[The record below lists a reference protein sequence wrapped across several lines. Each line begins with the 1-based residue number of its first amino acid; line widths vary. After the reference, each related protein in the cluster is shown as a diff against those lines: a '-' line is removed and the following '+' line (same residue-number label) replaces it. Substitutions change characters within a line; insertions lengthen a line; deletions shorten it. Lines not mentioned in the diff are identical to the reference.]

1 MTKPLMP
8 KATAMWLINN
18 TTLTFDQIADF
29 CGLHTLEVK
38 AMADDMH
45 PEKIVPLDPVMMGQ
59 LTRDEITA
67 AEKDERK
74 KLVMTKSAVELPAA
88 KAKGRPR
95 YTPVSRRQDRPD
107 AIAWL
112 VRNHP
117 ELTDAEIGKLVGTTK
132 ATIQAIR
139 NRTHWN
145 IANIKPVDPV
155 TLGLTSQ
162 LELDLAVEKAAAR
175 KAKNAPPEAKGA
187 TLKPA
192 SDVVKEEQAEPEQES
207 EADESQLKYDP
218 ASVFASFQRAR
229 TDGKN

>member
-8 KATAMWLINN
+8 KATAMWLINE
-18 TTLTFDQIADF
+18 TTLTFEQIANF
-29 CGLHTLEVK
+29 CGLHPLEIK
-38 AMADDMH
+38 AMADDAH

-59 LTRDEITA
+59 LTREEIAA
-67 AEKDERK
+67 AEKDTNKR
-74 KLVMTKSAVELPAA
+74 LVMNKSVVEMPSTAP
-88 KAKGRPR
+88 KGRQR

-132 ATIQAIR
+132 STIQAIR
-139 NRTHWN
+139 TRAHWN

-155 TLGLTSQ
+155 TLSLCSQ

-175 KAKNAPPEAKGA
+175 KPRVSMADVKGA

-192 SDVVKEEQAEPEQES
+192 SEAVKAEAEEDAPQM
-207 EADESQLKYDP
+207 KYDP

-229 TDGKN
+229 SDK

>member
-8 KATAMWLINN
+8 KATAMWLINE
-18 TTLTFDQIADF
+18 TTLTFEQIANF
-29 CGLHTLEVK
+29 CGLHPLEIK
-38 AMADDMH
+38 AMADDAH

-59 LTRDEITA
+59 LTREEIAA
-67 AEKDERK
+67 AEKDTNKR
-74 KLVMTKSAVELPAA
+74 LVMNKSAVDMPSAA
-88 KAKGRPR
+88 PKGRQR

-117 ELTDAEIGKLVGTTK
+117 ELTDPEIGKLVGTTK
-132 ATIQAIR
+132 STIQAIR
-139 NRTHWN
+139 TRAHWN

-155 TLGLTSQ
+155 TLSPCSQ

-175 KAKNAPPEAKGA
+175 KPRVSMADVKGT

-192 SDVVKEEQAEPEQES
+192 SEAVKAEAEEDAPQM
-207 EADESQLKYDP
+207 KYDP

-229 TDGKN
+229 SDK

>member
-8 KATAMWLINN
+8 KATAMWLINE
-18 TTLTFDQIADF
+18 TTLTFEQIANF
-29 CGLHTLEVK
+29 CGLHPLEIK
-38 AMADDMH
+38 AMADDAH

-59 LTRDEITA
+59 LTREEIAA
-67 AEKDERK
+67 AEKDTNKR
-74 KLVMTKSAVELPAA
+74 LVMNKSAVDMPSAA
-88 KAKGRPR
+88 PKGRQR

-117 ELTDAEIGKLVGTTK
+117 ELTDPEIGKLVGTTK
-132 ATIQAIR
+132 STIQAIR
-139 NRTHWN
+139 TRAHWN

-155 TLGLTSQ
+155 TLSLCSQ

-175 KAKNAPPEAKGA
+175 KPRVSMADVKGT

-192 SDVVKEEQAEPEQES
+192 SEAVKAEAEEDAPQM
-207 EADESQLKYDP
+207 KYDP

-229 TDGKN
+229 SDK

>member
-29 CGLHTLEVK
+29 CGLHSLEIK

-74 KLVMTKSAVELPAA
+74 RLVMTKSAVELPAA

-132 ATIQAIR
+132 ATILQIR

-155 TLGLTSQ
+155 TLSLTTQ
-162 LELDLAVEKAAAR
+162 LELDLAVEKASSR
-175 KAKNAPPEAKGA
+175 KSKNAPADPKGA
-187 TLKPA
+187 TLRPA
-192 SDVVKEEQAEPEQES
+192 SEAVQAENEEKEETA
-207 EADESQLKYDP
+207 QLKYDP

-229 TDGKN
+229 ETDGKS

>member
-18 TTLTFDQIADF
+18 TTLTFDQIAEF
-29 CGLHTLEVK
+29 CGLHPLEVK
-38 AMADDMH
+38 AMADDLH
-45 PEKIVPLDPVMMGQ
+45 PEKIVPLDPTMNGQ
-59 LTRDEITA
+59 LTREEIAA
-67 AEKDERK
+67 AEKDQRK
-74 KLVMTKSAVELPAA
+74 KLVMAKSAHAVPEP
-88 KAKGRPR
+88 KNKTRPR

-117 ELTDAEIGKLVGTTK
+117 ELTDAEIGKLIGTTK

-139 NRTHWN
+139 TRAHWN

-162 LELDLAVEKAAAR
+162 LELDLAVTKAADR
-175 KAKNAPPEAKGA
+175 KAKNAPPEPKGA

-192 SDVVKEEQAEPEQES
+192 SETGHTEEQPPAEEETPQM
-207 EADESQLKYDP
+207 KYDP
-218 ASVFASFQRAR
+218 ASVFASFQRVR
-229 TDGKN
+229 GGEKT

>member
-1 MTKPLMP
+1 MLY
-8 KATAMWLINN
+8 
-18 TTLTFDQIADF
+18 
-29 CGLHTLEVK
+29 EV
-38 AMADDMH
+38 
-45 PEKIVPLDPVMMGQ
+45 
-59 LTRDEITA
+59 IT
-67 AEKDERK
+67 
-74 KLVMTKSAVELPAA
+74 
-88 KAKGRPR
+88 

-192 SDVVKEEQAEPEQES
+192 SEAVKEEQAEPEQEA

>member
-18 TTLTFDQIADF
+18 TTLTFDQIAEF
-29 CGLHTLEVK
+29 CGLHSLEIK

-74 KLVMTKSAVELPAA
+74 RLVMTKSAVELPAA

-117 ELTDAEIGKLVGTTK
+117 ELTDPEIGKLVGTTK
-132 ATIQAIR
+132 ATIQQIR

-155 TLGLTSQ
+155 TLSLTTQ
-162 LELDLAVEKAAAR
+162 LELDLAVEKAASR
-175 KAKNAPPEAKGA
+175 KAKNAPAEPKGA
-187 TLKPA
+187 TLRPA
-192 SDVVKEEQAEPEQES
+192 SEAVKAENEEQEETA
-207 EADESQLKYDP
+207 QLKYDP
-218 ASVFASFQRAR
+218 ASVFASFQRTR
-229 TDGKN
+229 ETDGKS

>member
-1 MTKPLMP
+1 MNKPLMP

-29 CGLHTLEVK
+29 CALHPLEVK

-59 LTRDEITA
+59 LTREEISA
-67 AEKDERK
+67 AEKDPRK
-74 KLVMTKSAVELPAA
+74 KLAMTKSAVELPAA
-88 KAKGRPR
+88 KSKGRPR

-112 VRNHP
+112 VRNHG

-132 ATIQAIR
+132 ATILQIR

-162 LELDLAVEKAAAR
+162 LELDLAVERAAAR
-175 KAKNAPPEAKGA
+175 KAKTAPTAEPKGA

-192 SDVVKEEQAEPEQES
+192 SEAVKAEQQPVEEEEQ
-207 EADESQLKYDP
+207 QLKYDP
-218 ASVFASFQRAR
+218 ASVFASFQKAR
-229 TDGKN
+229 DKT

>member
-1 MTKPLMP
+1 
-8 KATAMWLINN
+8 MWLINN

-29 CGLHTLEVK
+29 CGLHMLEVK

-74 KLVMTKSAVELPAA
+74 RLVMTKPAVELPAA

-132 ATIQAIR
+132 ATIQQIR

-162 LELDLAVEKAAAR
+162 LELDLAVEKASSR
-175 KAKNAPPEAKGA
+175 KAKNAPADAKGA

-192 SDVVKEEQAEPEQES
+192 SDAVKAEQEEGES
-207 EADESQLKYDP
+207 ESEEKLKYDP

-229 TDGKN
+229 GDGKN

>member
-8 KATAMWLINN
+8 KATAMWLINE
-18 TTLTFDQIADF
+18 TTLTFEQIANF
-29 CGLHTLEVK
+29 CGLHPLEIK
-38 AMADDMH
+38 AMADDAH
-45 PEKIVPLDPVMMGQ
+45 PEKITPLDPVMMGQ
-59 LTRDEITA
+59 LTREEIAA
-67 AEKDERK
+67 AEKDPNKR
-74 KLVMTKSAVELPAA
+74 LVMNKSAVEMPSAA
-88 KAKGRPR
+88 TKGRQR

-132 ATIQAIR
+132 STIQAIR
-139 NRTHWN
+139 NRSHWN
-145 IANIKPVDPV
+145 ITNIKPVDPV
-155 TLGLTSQ
+155 TLSLCSQ

-175 KAKNAPPEAKGA
+175 KPRVTLAEVKGS

-192 SDVVKEEQAEPEQES
+192 SEAVKPEGEEDAPQM
-207 EADESQLKYDP
+207 KYDP

-229 TDGKN
+229 SDKS

>member
-18 TTLTFDQIADF
+18 TTLTFDQIAEF
-29 CGLHTLEVK
+29 CGLHQLEVK
-38 AMADDMH
+38 AMADDLH
-45 PEKIVPLDPVMMGQ
+45 PEKIVPLDPTMNGQ
-59 LTRDEITA
+59 LTREEITA
-67 AEKDERK
+67 AEKDARK
-74 KLVMTKSAVELPAA
+74 RLVMAKSIHAVPEE
-88 KAKGRPR
+88 KNKTRPR

-117 ELTDAEIGKLVGTTK
+117 EVTDAEIGKLIGTTK
-132 ATIQAIR
+132 ATIQSIR
-139 NRTHWN
+139 TRAHWN

-162 LELDLAVEKAAAR
+162 LELDLAVTKAADR
-175 KAKNAPPEAKGA
+175 KAKLNPTDPKGA

-192 SDVVKEEQAEPEQES
+192 SEATRENEEQPEEDAPQM
-207 EADESQLKYDP
+207 KYDP
-218 ASVFASFQRAR
+218 ASVFASFQRVR
-229 TDGKN
+229 SGDKT

>member
-1 MTKPLMP
+1 MNKPLMP

-18 TTLTFDQIADF
+18 TTLTFDQIAEF
-29 CGLHTLEVK
+29 CALHPLEIK

-59 LTRDEITA
+59 LTREEIAA
-67 AEKDERK
+67 AERDSRK
-74 KLVMTKSAVELPAA
+74 RLVMTKPAVELPAA
-88 KAKGRPR
+88 KSKGRPR

-112 VRNHP
+112 VRNHG

-132 ATIQAIR
+132 ATIQSIR
-139 NRTHWN
+139 TRSHWN

-162 LELDLAVEKAAAR
+162 LELDLAVEKASSR
-175 KAKNAPPEAKGA
+175 KAKNAPAEVKGG

-192 SDVVKEEQAEPEQES
+192 SDAVKGDEAERPKEE
-207 EADESQLKYDP
+207 EAPAMKYDP
-218 ASVFASFQRAR
+218 ASVFASFQRVR
-229 TDGKN
+229 DDKDKKD

>member
-8 KATAMWLINN
+8 KATAMWLINE
-18 TTLTFDQIADF
+18 TTLTFEQIATF
-29 CGLHTLEVK
+29 CGLHPLEIK
-38 AMADDMH
+38 AMADDAH
-45 PEKIVPLDPVMMGQ
+45 PEKITPLDPVMMGQ
-59 LTRDEITA
+59 LTREEIAA
-67 AEKDERK
+67 AEKDPNKR
-74 KLVMTKSAVELPAA
+74 LVMNKSAVEMPSAA
-88 KAKGRPR
+88 TKGRQR

-132 ATIQAIR
+132 STIQAIR
-139 NRTHWN
+139 NRSHWN
-145 IANIKPVDPV
+145 ITNIKPVDPV
-155 TLGLTSQ
+155 TLSLCSQ

-175 KAKNAPPEAKGA
+175 KPRVTMAEVKGS

-192 SDVVKEEQAEPEQES
+192 SEAVKPEGEEDAPQM
-207 EADESQLKYDP
+207 KYDP

-229 TDGKN
+229 SDKS

>member
-18 TTLTFDQIADF
+18 TTLTFDQIAEF
-29 CGLHTLEVK
+29 CGLHPLEVK
-38 AMADDMH
+38 AMADDLH
-45 PEKIVPLDPVMMGQ
+45 PEKIVPLDPTMNGQ
-59 LTRDEITA
+59 LTREEIAA

-74 KLVMTKSAVELPAA
+74 RLVMAKSAHAVPEP
-88 KAKGRPR
+88 KNKTRPR

-117 ELTDAEIGKLVGTTK
+117 ELTDAEIGKLIGTTK
-132 ATIQAIR
+132 ATIQSIR
-139 NRTHWN
+139 TRAHWN

-162 LELDLAVEKAAAR
+162 LELDLAVTKAADR
-175 KAKNAPPEAKGA
+175 KAKNAPPEPKGA

-192 SDVVKEEQAEPEQES
+192 SETGQTEEQPQAEEETPQM
-207 EADESQLKYDP
+207 KYDP
-218 ASVFASFQRAR
+218 ASVFASFQRVR
-229 TDGKN
+229 GGEKT

>member
-8 KATAMWLINN
+8 KATAMWLINE
-18 TTLTFDQIADF
+18 TTLTFEQIANF
-29 CGLHTLEVK
+29 CGLHPLEIK
-38 AMADDMH
+38 AMADDAH

-59 LTRDEITA
+59 LTREEIAA
-67 AEKDERK
+67 AEKDTNKR
-74 KLVMTKSAVELPAA
+74 LVMNKSAVDMPSAA
-88 KAKGRPR
+88 PKGRQR

-112 VRNHP
+112 VSNHP
-117 ELTDAEIGKLVGTTK
+117 ELTDAEIGNLVGTTK
-132 ATIQAIR
+132 STIQAIR
-139 NRTHWN
+139 TRAHWN

-155 TLGLTSQ
+155 TLSPCSQ

-175 KAKNAPPEAKGA
+175 KPRVSMADVKGT

-192 SDVVKEEQAEPEQES
+192 SEAVKAEAEEDAPQM
-207 EADESQLKYDP
+207 KYDP

-229 TDGKN
+229 SDK